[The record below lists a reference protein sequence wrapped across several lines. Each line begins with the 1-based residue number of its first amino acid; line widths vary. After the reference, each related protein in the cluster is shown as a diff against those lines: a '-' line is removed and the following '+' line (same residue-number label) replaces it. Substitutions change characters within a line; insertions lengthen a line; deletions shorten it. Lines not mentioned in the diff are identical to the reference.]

1 MRFLI
6 TCLYVS
12 THSRP
17 KAAGQ
22 NQLHLSHVC
31 LVSTHSRPKA
41 AGGQGGEQHLGQS
54 VSTHSRPKAAGM
66 VETTRIQLRY
76 CFNTQPPEGGWA
88 CNHFFLRFVGSFN
101 TQPPEG
107 GWLPNGENE
116 PLFFEFQHT
125 AARRRLVVTVPRAPS
140 KGAVSTHSRPK
151 AAGLL
156 NHLIT
161 HFNYVS
167 THSRPKAAGGYF
179 KNCLGNG

>member
-1 MRFLI
+1 MLNLARSVSAGI
-6 TCLYVS
+6 VS

-17 KAAGQ
+17 KAAGCAQ
-22 NQLHLSHVC
+22 FLQFGSYY
-31 LVSTHSRPKA
+31 
-41 AGGQGGEQHLGQS
+41 G
-54 VSTHSRPKAAGM
+54 
-66 VETTRIQLRY
+66 
-76 CFNTQPPEGGWA
+76 FNTQPPEGGWA

-107 GWLPNGENE
+107 GW
-116 PLFFEFQHT
+116 
-125 AARRRLVVTVPRAPS
+125 ACLVLVIVGS
-140 KGAVSTHSRPK
+140 DNVSTHSRPK